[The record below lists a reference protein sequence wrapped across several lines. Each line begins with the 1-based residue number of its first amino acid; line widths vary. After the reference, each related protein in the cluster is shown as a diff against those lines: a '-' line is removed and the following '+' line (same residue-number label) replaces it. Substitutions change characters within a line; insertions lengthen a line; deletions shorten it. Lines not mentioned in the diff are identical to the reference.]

1 MQATADLILRE
12 NTPYRREAA
21 PGNSEKPKL
30 LDQFREALRSRHY
43 RRRTEQTFAHWV
55 KRFIHYLNI
64 RALKPTRLPV
74 IMTRV
79 EVKSVLAN
87 LSGNKW
93 LMASVIYGAG
103 LRLMEC
109 QRLQFQDVDF
119 SLNEILV
126 RDGKGEKDRVTK
138 RTCPMGGGTCKPK
151 RLSTGS
157 IPSSEGLALAV
168 GFPPGKPLDQS
179 QDELYG

>member
-1 MQATADLILRE
+1 MDQYYSLPDVKDILLTSVLKKMD
-12 NTPYRREAA
+12 NAVY
-21 PGNSEKPKL
+21 
-30 LDQFREALRSRHY
+30 AL
-43 RRRTEQTFAHWV
+43 
-55 KRFIHYLNI
+55 
-64 RALKPTRLPV
+64 
-74 IMTRV
+74 
-79 EVKSVLAN
+79 VKSVLAN
-87 LSGNKW
+87 LPGNKW

-168 GFPPGKPLDQS
+168 GLPPGKPLDQS